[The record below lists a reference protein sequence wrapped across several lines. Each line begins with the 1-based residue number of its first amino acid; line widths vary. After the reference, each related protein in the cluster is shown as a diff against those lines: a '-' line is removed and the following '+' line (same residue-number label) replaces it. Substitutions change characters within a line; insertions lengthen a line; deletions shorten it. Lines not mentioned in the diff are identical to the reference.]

1 MKSLYK
7 NMFFFWSPSLIACMS
22 KH

>member
-7 NMFFFWSPSLIACMS
+7 NMLFFWSPSLIACMP